1 MTAKLLREV
10 FQQVYSGIASQ
21 FALQNFIIPTSQSVN
36 GTVFYYLKSS
46 DRLQEYTFRT
56 STCRSFT
63 INAHH
68 DLGAESCECANEQ
81 VTTAGRSWKP
91 FAARKSILTLAYFM
105 PLLAVA
111 ALEVIHL
118 LLNQNIGLVVIQTEQ
133 KKYSHQHF
141 SVLVLLALQHS
152 IAILTSRLQCSHL
165 WEAVREYHIG
175 AASSAT
181 AAFAVGLSTV
191 VASGLWNSDL
201 NMAPSHSAVAARTDN

>member
-36 GTVFYYLKSS
+36 GTVFYYLN
-46 DRLQEYTFRT
+46 RLIT

-165 WEAVREYHIG
+165 WEAVREFHIG

-201 NMAPSHSAVAARTDN
+201 NMALSHSAVAARTDN